1 MGMGK
6 NKKTL
11 DIVTFTALALVA
23 FVTCIMK
30 FSTIESVAFL
40 LCVWIFHMLGWYK
53 GAVDYDI
60 ALRKAESIQD
70 AHEFD

>member
-1 MGMGK
+1 MK
-6 NKKTL
+6 LTKKTL
-11 DIVTFTALALVA
+11 DIITFTALALVA
-23 FVTCIMK
+23 FVMSIMQL
-30 FSTIESVAFL
+30 SVPKAVAL
-40 LCVWIFHMLGWYK
+40 MVCVWSFHMLGWYK